1 MVGVSSPLGLFSAL
15 PHDPP
20 IAVSCHL
27 FSNQR
32 YGGGT
37 DIFSWI
43 WAEAKCKT
51 LDNFTENVCHGH
63 IWAQQTYILVF
74 FVWLV
79 LIVWIPASIWEWTSA
94 QCVHGLRGRSMVVKG
109 IILAELC
116 FMAYRPSSG
125 LQAAQGK
132 TISGHLLVVL
142 CCVTNSTTC
151 MCYENDTLN
160 SPLSN
165 LQEIRGVVH
174 EQTFP
179 NSSGS
184 SCCPFLI
191 IKRAYTPFSDTPLWA
206 PSTVS
211 T

>member
-1 MVGVSSPLGLFSAL
+1 MIVNAQTLSSGPTCLILLQSLSAAISFLIKGMAEERTSSPSG
-15 PHDPP
+15 PKQ
-20 IAVSCHL
+20 
-27 FSNQR
+27 N
-32 YGGGT
+32 
-37 DIFSWI
+37 
-43 WAEAKCKT
+43 AKHWKVDWKCMS
-51 LDNFTENVCHGH
+51 
-63 IWAQQTYILVF
+63 WAQQTYILVF
-74 FVWLV
+74 FVWLNSC
-79 LIVWIPASIWEWTSA
+79 LLPPSGNEHLL
-94 QCVHGLRGRSMVVKG
+94 CVHGLRGRSMVVKG
-109 IILAELC
+109 ILLEEWC

-142 CCVTNSTTC
+142 CCVTNSRTC

-165 LQEIRGVVH
+165 LQEICGVVQ
-174 EQTFP
+174 ERTFP

-184 SCCPFLI
+184 SCCLFLI